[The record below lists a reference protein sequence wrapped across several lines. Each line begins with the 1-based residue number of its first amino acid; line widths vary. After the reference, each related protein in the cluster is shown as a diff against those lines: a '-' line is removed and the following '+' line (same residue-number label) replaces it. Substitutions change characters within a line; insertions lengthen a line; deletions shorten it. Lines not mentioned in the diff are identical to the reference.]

1 LQQLKQDMAVGT
13 DGMLVNEIKF
23 FNSSSILK
31 KFLIFN
37 LIIFLVLG
45 IFTYLYLS
53 AIKPS
58 LVKNRSDEHE
68 RIINNT
74 TDHIKRLNIK
84 FTKENATEFLLSTR
98 FLFQNLD
105 RVQLY
110 DLNSNL
116 LADTDTLDLA
126 QDIFVRSKNIQETS
140 IDKSDENINIKESS
154 KTTQSTTFNTESYV
168 REYSEQE
175 NINNKLVINEL
186 ISNNFYVMTINA
198 VRVDGKNKGYIIV
211 SEIAND
217 ILVAVDERKNFIL
230 RTVLS
235 VALVILIFSVFLN
248 KYILKPI
255 RSLVL
260 YTQAIKEKDVK
271 IDKHE
276 KYLLRKDEVGQLSRS
291 LNEMTEDLYKRIN
304 AAETFSSDLAHEIRN
319 PLTSLKGA
327 SEVLENT
334 LDNEKRKKLIK
345 VISHDVERIE
355 RLITDYSQ
363 MLKDEASLSRAKMIK
378 IDLSNV
384 VDSVVEDFNSNLLNS
399 NKNIKININNSNLNS
414 SKLNI
419 LGVESKLEQVVA
431 NLLDNAVSFSPPNS
445 KISVAC
451 DIKKKDAQL
460 VIKDEG
466 PGFSKK
472 NIGKVFNRFYSN
484 RPEKFGEHSGLG
496 LNIVKNIVELHG
508 GSIIVSN
515 QTSNKKGARIEVL
528 LPIYK

>member
-1 LQQLKQDMAVGT
+1 MRS
-13 DGMLVNEIKF
+13 NF
-23 FNSSSILK
+23 FGSSSILK
-31 KFLIFN
+31 KFLVFN

-45 IFTYLYLS
+45 IFTYLYLD
-53 AIKPS
+53 AIKPN
-58 LVKNRSDEHE
+58 LVKNRSNQHTK
-68 RIINNT
+68 IINNT
-74 TDHIKRLNIK
+74 SEHINRLKIE
-84 FTKENATEFLLSTR
+84 FTKESATEFFLSTR

-126 QDIFVRSKNIQETS
+126 QDIFVASQDVKETP
-140 IDKSDENINIKESS
+140 INKTDENIDINEDLETS
-154 KTTQSTTFNTESYV
+154 QAVTFNTENYIK
-168 REYSEQE
+168 EYKEQK
-175 NINNKLVINEL
+175 NVNDKLVISKTIN
-186 ISNNFYVMTINA
+186 NNFYVITINS
-198 VRVDGKNKGYIIV
+198 VGSDKKNKGYIIV

-230 RTVLS
+230 RTVFS
-235 VALVILIFSVFLN
+235 VAIVIIIFSVFLN

-255 RSLVL
+255 RALVL
-260 YTQAIKEKDVK
+260 YTKAIKEKDEK

-291 LNEMTEDLYKRIN
+291 LNEMTADLYKRIDI
-304 AAETFSSDLAHEIRN
+304 AETFSSDLAHEIRN

-334 LDNEKRKKLIK
+334 SNSEKRKKLIK

-378 IDLSNV
+378 INLSNV
-384 VDSVVEDFNSNLLNS
+384 VNSVVEDFNSDLLNS
-399 NKNIKININNSNLNS
+399 NKNIKININNSNLNG
-414 SKLNI
+414 SKLYV
-419 LGVESKLEQVVA
+419 LGAEGKLEQIIA
-431 NLLDNAVSFSPPNS
+431 NLLDNAISFSPPNS
-445 KISVAC
+445 KVLVTC
-451 DIKKKDAQL
+451 NIKKKDAQL
-460 VIKDEG
+460 IIEDEG
-466 PGFSKK
+466 PGFNETS
-472 NIGKVFNRFYSN
+472 IDKVFNRFYSN

-508 GSIIVSN
+508 GSIVASN
-515 QTSNKKGARIEVL
+515 QNGHKKGARIEVL
-528 LPIYK
+528 LPVYK

>member
-1 LQQLKQDMAVGT
+1 MRS
-13 DGMLVNEIKF
+13 NF
-23 FNSSSILK
+23 FSSSSILK

-37 LIIFLVLG
+37 FIAFLVLG
-45 IFTYLYLS
+45 IFTYLYLN

-58 LVKNRSDEHE
+58 LIENRSNQHTK
-68 RIINNT
+68 IINNT
-74 TDHIKRLNIK
+74 SGHINRLNIE
-84 FTKENATEFLLSTR
+84 FTKESTTKFLLDAR

-110 DLNSNL
+110 DLNSTL
-116 LADTDTLDLA
+116 LADTDTLDLT
-126 QDIFVRSKNIQETS
+126 QDIFVRSQEVQETS
-140 IDKSDENINIKESS
+140 INKSDVNINMGETPQTTETATFDTKNYIK
-154 KTTQSTTFNTESYV
+154 V
-168 REYSEQE
+168 YSEQK
-175 NINNKLVINEL
+175 NTNNELVISETIN
-186 ISNNFYVMTINA
+186 NNFYVMTINS
-198 VRVDGKNKGYIIV
+198 VKVEGKNKGYIVV

-217 ILVAVDERKNFIL
+217 ILIAVEERKNFIL
-230 RTVLS
+230 RTVFS

-255 RSLVL
+255 KSLVL
-260 YTQAIKEKDVK
+260 YTKAIREKDIK

-304 AAETFSSDLAHEIRN
+304 VAETFSSDLAHEIRN

-334 LDNEKRKKLIK
+334 SDSEKRKKLIK

-363 MLKDEASLSRAKMIK
+363 MLKDEASLNRAKMEK
-378 IDLSNV
+378 INLSNV

-399 NKNIKININNSNLNS
+399 NKNIKINIKNSNPNG
-414 SKLNI
+414 SKLTV
-419 LGVESKLEQVVA
+419 LGVESKLEQIIA
-431 NLLDNAVSFSPPNS
+431 NLLDNAVSFSPDDS
-445 KISVAC
+445 EISVIC
-451 DIKKKDAQL
+451 DITKNDVQL
-460 VIKDEG
+460 IIEDEG
-466 PGFSKK
+466 PGFNEN
-472 NIGKVFNRFYSN
+472 NIDKVFDRFYSN

-496 LNIVKNIVELHG
+496 LNIVKNIIELHG
-508 GSIIVSN
+508 GSIGASN
-515 QTSNKKGARIEVL
+515 QADIKKGARIEVL